1 MNNDTYR
8 SMSVKEFRLHVERLY
23 LAGIITESK
32 KNKRLKQYQYQ
43 INKDQKIYVHVSEI
57 YLLEKHD
64 NS

>member
-1 MNNDTYR
+1 
-8 SMSVKEFRLHVERLY
+8 MSVKEFRLHVERLY